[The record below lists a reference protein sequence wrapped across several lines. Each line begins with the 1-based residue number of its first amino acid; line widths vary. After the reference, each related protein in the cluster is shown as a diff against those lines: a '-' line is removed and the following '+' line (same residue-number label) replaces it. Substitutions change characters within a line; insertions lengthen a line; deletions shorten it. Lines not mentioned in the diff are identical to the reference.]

1 MNAKQKV
8 VLVSYPVE
16 RELTNWEEAKMNVGG
31 WAIGVFSGILLLGIG
46 YVVVWLI
53 KKRR

>member
-1 MNAKQKV
+1 M
-8 VLVSYPVE
+8 
-16 RELTNWEEAKMNVGG
+16 LTMQVMACMGII
-31 WAIGVFSGILLLGIG
+31 IGLFLLLGIG